1 MDLESQMISSWESKS
16 FIFFRFF
23 AGIINVFL
31 LIHKRSSSVSI
42 VKSLYSFCISSSSFL
57 GCILTFMGSRH
68 FAFGTYFS
76 IKIYYN
82 YISLLHWYKNKCIML
97 CTKSFFELK
106 FIYVFSLLCQNKTL
120 LWSPKTIVSL
130 RTLHDV
136 TKGPVGPFSYLWRI
150 DGK

>member
-1 MDLESQMISSWESKS
+1 
-16 FIFFRFF
+16 
-23 AGIINVFL
+23 
-31 LIHKRSSSVSI
+31 
-42 VKSLYSFCISSSSFL
+42 
-57 GCILTFMGSRH
+57 
-68 FAFGTYFS
+68 
-76 IKIYYN
+76 
-82 YISLLHWYKNKCIML
+82 ML